1 MLGFSYSSSN
11 KSKVHLRPKKKEEMR
26 IARLGPINQ
35 EKPAVIVSDTEA
47 VFVDDVI
54 SDFNR
59 IELENSAISKVE
71 KLDLSSRPKVKI
83 SDFRIGSPVARP
95 TKVICVGLNYAKH
108 AVESGMTAP
117 AEPVIFMKAPDTVIG
132 ANDDVVVPPNSQKT
146 DYEVELCV
154 VIGKNALYLKS
165 PEDAAAHILGY
176 TISQDISERHWQIER
191 SGQWVKG
198 KSFPTFNPMGPWIVT
213 KDELAKNGLDP
224 SNLALSCTIDGEVRQ
239 NSRTDDLIFGINH
252 CVWYISQF
260 MELKAGDVIN
270 TGTPEGVGFGF
281 RPEKYLKGGEN
292 IVTTIEGIG
301 TIKNK
306 VVNYK

>member
-1 MLGFSYSSSN
+1 
-11 KSKVHLRPKKKEEMR
+11 MR

-47 VFVDDVI
+47 VFVNDVI

-71 KLDLSSRPKVKI
+71 KLDLSTRPKIKI

>member
-1 MLGFSYSSSN
+1 
-11 KSKVHLRPKKKEEMR
+11 MR

-59 IELENSAISKVE
+59 IELENSAISKLE
-71 KLDLSSRPKVKI
+71 KIDLSTRPKVKI

-154 VIGKNALYLKS
+154 VIGKNALYLES
-165 PEDAAAHILGY
+165 PEDAASHILGY

-224 SNLALSCTIDGEVRQ
+224 SNLSLSCTIDGEVRQ

-301 TIKNK
+301 AIKNK